1 MWMNLFPA
9 LRLAHCGA
17 NLSWSLLWLIADADT
32 KENTR
37 ILGLSHG
44 IMSLAGVAILGL
56 VEALGKIKLSVM
68 IWRYSIKLN
77 IVGLFLVWIYS
88 LTAPADD
95 QEAKGVYLY
104 NNAYAKLG
112 LGEILSPLLYLV
124 FMNIEQGDPR

>member
-1 MWMNLFPA
+1 
-9 LRLAHCGA
+9 
-17 NLSWSLLWLIADADT
+17 
-32 KENTR
+32 
-37 ILGLSHG
+37 
-44 IMSLAGVAILGL
+44 MSLAGVAILGL

-95 QEAKGVYLY
+95 QEAKGLYLY

-124 FMNIEQGDPR
+124 FMNVEQGDPR

>member
-1 MWMNLFPA
+1 MNLFPA

-17 NLSWSLLWLIADADT
+17 NLSWTLLWLIADAET

-44 IMSLAGVAILGL
+44 IMSLAGVAVLGL

-77 IVGLFLVWIYS
+77 IIGLFLVWIYS
-88 LTAPADD
+88 LTAPAD
-95 QEAKGVYLY
+95 QEAKGLYLY

-124 FMNIEQGDPR
+124 FMNVEQGDPR

>member
-1 MWMNLFPA
+1 MNLFPA

-17 NLSWSLLWLIADADT
+17 NLSWSLLWLIADAET

-77 IVGLFLVWIYS
+77 IIGLFLAWIYS

-124 FMNIEQGDPR
+124 FMNVEQGDPR